1 MRKTHGYQGRERLR
15 SVKYDGWRKWNAFV
29 LDLSFIGW
37 NLLSTITFGIVGVLY
52 VNPYVN
58 TTWAEFYKVMRKNA
72 LETGNAT
79 REELIGLR
87 KEADI

>member
-1 MRKTHGYQGRERLR
+1 ME
-15 SVKYDGWRKWNAFV
+15 SVINDHIWDCR
-29 LDLSFIGW
+29 SFICE
-37 NLLSTITFGIVGVLY
+37 SVCD
-52 VNPYVN
+52 

>member
-1 MRKTHGYQGRERLR
+1 MIIILFCYDI
-15 SVKYDGWRKWNAFV
+15 SVVAKWI
-29 LDLSFIGW
+29 S
-37 NLLSTITFGIVGVLY
+37 
-52 VNPYVN
+52 
-58 TTWAEFYKVMRKNA
+58 AEFYKVMRENA

>member
-1 MRKTHGYQGRERLR
+1 MTHTFHYT
-15 SVKYDGWRKWNAFV
+15 S
-29 LDLSFIGW
+29 DLSD
-37 NLLSTITFGIVGVLY
+37 
-52 VNPYVN
+52 
-58 TTWAEFYKVMRKNA
+58 FYKVMRENA